1 MNNAV
6 VRPIDP
12 LNRNDEPARL
22 DRAAAHAMF
31 ADPGPRDMWTWGEA
45 ADRVRRQRHGLRA
58 TFVNNLQINPCN
70 VCVRDCKFCGYAS
83 FPNEP
88 GAYSLDEAEIMA
100 TVEQAE
106 PTEVHIVGGLNH
118 IWTYERS
125 LNLIRRLRNNFPDL
139 YIKCFTA
146 IEIHWFASVTRY
158 PIDEILTSF
167 RQAGMNSLP
176 GGGAEI
182 FSEVIRQRYFRHKIG
197 ADDWLAVHETAH
209 GLGIPSN
216 ATMLYG
222 LGESWAD
229 RIRHLL
235 RLRELQ
241 DRSGGFKAFIPLALQ
256 PGKIGR
262 HPRSPTENLA
272 VIAMARL
279 LLDNF
284 DHVKAY
290 WPMIGTET
298 AAAALSFGADDLDGT
313 IGLEK
318 IAHAS
323 GADTPRQVARAEMQ
337 RLIRMAGFEAVERD
351 GAFQAMP
358 VLVSA

>member
-1 MNNAV
+1 MDHSLALSANA
-6 VRPIDP
+6 RRRETSPT
-12 LNRNDEPARL
+12 RL
-22 DRAAAHAMF
+22 DFAAACELF
-31 ADPGPRDMWTWGEA
+31 DNPGPRNLLQWGEA
-45 ADRVRRQRHGLRA
+45 ADRERQRRHALRA

-70 VCVRDCKFCGYAS
+70 VCVRDCKFCGYAA
-83 FPNEP
+83 FPDAP

-118 IWTYERS
+118 IWTYPRS
-125 LNLIRRLRNNFPDL
+125 LNLIRGLRERFPDL

-146 IEIHWFASVTRY
+146 IEIHWFASVTRQ
-158 PIDEILTSF
+158 PIDEILISL

-176 GGGAEI
+176 GGGAEL
-182 FSEVIRQRYFRHKIG
+182 FSEAIRQRYFRHKIG

-209 GLGIPSN
+209 GLGINSN

-229 RIRHLL
+229 RIHHLL
-235 RLRELQ
+235 RLRDLQ
-241 DRSGGFKAFIPLALQ
+241 DRTHGFKAFIPLALQ
-256 PGKIGR
+256 PGKIGK
-262 HPRSPTENLA
+262 HDRSPMENLA

-284 DHVKAY
+284 DHIKAY
-290 WPMIGTET
+290 WPMIGVET

-323 GADTPRQVARAEMQ
+323 GASTPRQIAREEMQ
-337 RLIRMAGFEAVERD
+337 RLIRLAGFQPVERD

-358 VLVSA
+358 VVVSA